1 MGVDVSGLWTKARK
15 LKNAALAACF
25 AAVIA
30 QTGCSKGTTTIT
42 VTVSPKTATVNLQ
55 SSVQFAYVI
64 TPSSDTAGVK
74 WYVNDTLGG
83 NGTIGTIDTTGK
95 YTAPN
100 SSSTSLSVTVKA
112 ISNTDTSKFDTAT
125 VTVSTGA
132 TVTVFPTSTV
142 TIAELETYQF
152 TDTVTNLVNANS
164 PTAVDWYVDGVNG
177 GSNTA
182 GTIDAT
188 GKYTAPASAGTHVIK
203 AQLQSDS
210 SSSGQTN
217 VAVVAPS
224 AATLSDVYPCDNA
237 SNQLYGC
244 FYPQGS
250 LFEDIYLF
258 GSNFRSS
265 SVVRANGS
273 PIQTSYISTNVLR
286 ARLAASDLAQTDTSS
301 GTGTLFIDVAQEGAS
316 GTTSASSA
324 VDIPVGRAGPTL
336 ISSTPDSVVQNG
348 GTLSVAFDGGFYTSA
363 SSAEFNGIS
372 QSASVQ
378 NPRQL
383 LVTVDSSNFTNAGL
397 FPINVRNS
405 GISQI
410 SGANLAVRPPI
421 TQSTSPTPLT
431 VQPVRGTAPNAV
443 VINQAT
449 GLAVVAN
456 TGSNNIT
463 LFDLTAAIPSAI
475 GPYTVGQAPTGVA
488 IDSLRDLA
496 FVANSGDN
504 SLQIIDLCSG
514 RTGGFC
520 ASSTPAS
527 PPTILAT
534 INYSTTSSG
543 ASSTAVLD
551 AVQPYSVAVNPITAQ
566 GLVVFQGSSYV
577 DVLDYSNFAANVQTP
592 DLTKIKVT
600 RGQIQTAGSYPHISI
615 EPRLNW
621 AFVTPGGNGNGSIV
635 DLGAS
640 GQEIV
645 SLIAVPSSNGAVRS
659 SGTVT
664 ITTTSNH
671 NLVVGEYATI
681 SGVDDSSFD
690 GYFQIATVPSSTT
703 FTYTQSGSDATSGNG
718 TVSAAAPLAT
728 INVNKDVRG
737 VAINPETE
745 QALMCDPTAVSLTL
759 MSLLDQ
765 TTSTISG
772 VNGQTARA
780 SDCAV
785 NPLTDTAAIVDSV
798 SNTFSVVD
806 LQNSFIMS
814 QFPIGNNPSAVAIDL
829 AQNMAVAVNQT
840 DATVS
845 VIPLG
850 PIRSSLARPQPQVT
864 LLSPFK
870 TLTSTSN
877 ETLTVVGGGFVSG
890 AVVRINEQP
899 LTTIF
904 VSSRELTATLSASQ
918 LAAPA
923 RFVVDVQ
930 NPDGNV
936 SNDSDFYVMK
946 AVSVGTAPHGVAIDR
961 ERNVAVVTNT
971 SGAGSDGS
979 LGSVSIIDLNTF
991 TEKFRVTTG
1000 KSTQG
1005 VALSSLAGRA
1015 AVANNGDDTVSIINL
1030 DTGAVQTTVSVAP
1043 SSGTSKPIGIAVH
1056 PGSGQVVVADS
1067 NASQLSF
1074 FDIASPSTPTTL
1086 TVDVGPNAPAID
1098 PTRNIAAV
1106 AEGGSDKVV
1115 IVDLASHQILSRIT
1129 GTALPTGAMYDPD
1142 TDSFLVA
1149 SSTTNN
1155 VYSIHVDPASGV
1167 YAAPVGYT
1175 VGFNPTSLDY
1185 NYRTSTLVTGNAL
1198 SQTLSVL
1205 DFICQQYATPTGTGA
1220 ASPYCTNLH
1229 GVVKAVIPLPVSQQ
1243 FGVAI
1248 DPAANRAIVVDQNNN
1263 RILIVPLPR

>member
-1 MGVDVSGLWTKARK
+1 MVGEVSWLWARAKKLRIAGL
-15 LKNAALAACF
+15 ALLF
-25 AAVIA
+25 VAVITQA
-30 QTGCSKGTTTIT
+30 GCSKGSKTIT
-42 VTVSPKTATVNLQ
+42 VTVSPKTATVKLQ
-55 SSVQFAYVI
+55 STVQFAFVI

-95 YTAPN
+95 YTAPI
-100 SSSTSLSVTVKA
+100 SSSSSFSVTVKA
-112 ISNTDTSKFDTAT
+112 ISNTDTSKYDTAT
-125 VTVSTGA
+125 VTISTGA

-142 TIAELETYQF
+142 TIAEGETYQF

-164 PTAVDWYVDGVNG
+164 PTTVDWYVDGVNG
-177 GSNTA
+177 GSNAA
-182 GTIDAT
+182 GTIDTT
-188 GKYTAPASAGTHVIK
+188 GKYTAPASAATHVIK

-210 SSSGQTN
+210 SSYGTTN
-217 VAVVAPS
+217 VTVVAPA
-224 AATLSDVYPCDNA
+224 AATLSDVFPCDSA
-237 SNQLYGC
+237 SSQLYGC
-244 FYPQGS
+244 FLPQGA
-250 LFEDIYLF
+250 LFEDIYLY

-273 PIQTSYISTNVLR
+273 PVVTSYISTNILR
-286 ARLAASDLAQTDTSS
+286 ARLEASDLAKADTSS

-316 GTTSASSA
+316 GTTSTSSA
-324 VDIPVGRAGPTL
+324 IDVPVGRAAPSL
-336 ISSTPDSVVQNG
+336 ISSKPDSVVQNG
-348 GTLSVAFDGGFYTSA
+348 GTLSVAFDGGFYTDA
-363 SSAEFNGIS
+363 TSAEFNGIS

-383 LVTVDSSNFTNAGL
+383 LVTVDSSNFANAGL
-397 FPINVRNS
+397 FPVNVRNS
-405 GISQI
+405 GLSQI
-410 SGANLAVRPPI
+410 AGANLAVRPPI
-421 TQSTSPTPLT
+421 TQSSSPTPLT
-431 VQPVRGTAPNAV
+431 VQPVHGTSPNAIA
-443 VINQAT
+443 INLAT

-456 TGSNNIT
+456 TGSNSIT
-463 LFDLTAAIPSAI
+463 LFDLTAAIPTAI
-475 GPYTVGQAPTGVA
+475 GPYAVGKAPTGIA

-504 SLQIIDLCSG
+504 SLQIIDLCAN
-514 RTGGFC
+514 RTGEFC
-520 ASSTPAS
+520 ASPTPAA
-527 PPTILAT
+527 PPTIIAT

-551 AVQPYSVAVNPITAQ
+551 AVQPYSVAINPLTAR

-577 DVLDYSNFAANVQTP
+577 DVLDYSTFAANVQSP

-600 RGQIQTAGSYPHISI
+600 RGQIQTTGSYPHISV

-645 SLIAVPSSNGAVRS
+645 SLIAVPSSNGAVRK

-664 ITTTSNH
+664 ITTTSSH
-671 NLVVGEYATI
+671 NLVVGEYVTI
-681 SGVDDSSFD
+681 SGVNDSSFD
-690 GYFQIATVPSSTT
+690 GYFQTVTVPSSTT
-703 FTYTQSGSDATSGNG
+703 FTYTQSGSDVTSGNG

-737 VAINPETE
+737 IAINPETE
-745 QALMCDPTAVSLTL
+745 QALMCDPTSVSLTL

-765 TTSTISG
+765 TTSSISG
-772 VNGQTARA
+772 VNGATARA

-806 LQNSFIMS
+806 LQNSYIMS
-814 QFPIGNNPSAVAIDL
+814 QFTIGRNPSAVAIDPVL
-829 AQNMAVAVNQT
+829 NLAVAVNST

-845 VIPLG
+845 IIPLG
-850 PIRSSLARPQPQVT
+850 TIRSSLPRSQPQVT

-870 TLTSTSN
+870 TLTSTSDV
-877 ETLTVVGGGFVSG
+877 TLTVIGGGFVSG

-899 LTTIF
+899 LNSTF
-904 VSSRELTATLSASQ
+904 VSSRELTATLKASQ
-918 LAAPA
+918 LANPV
-923 RFVVDVQ
+923 RYVVDVQ

-936 SNDSDFYVMK
+936 SNVNDFYVMK
-946 AVSVGTAPHGVAIDR
+946 SVNVGTAPRAVAIDR
-961 ERNVAVVTNT
+961 ERNLAVVTNT
-971 SGAGSDGS
+971 NGAGSDGT

-991 TEKFRVTTG
+991 TEKFRITAG

-1015 AVANNGDDTVSIINL
+1015 AVTNTDDDTVSIIDL
-1030 DTGAVQTTVSVAP
+1030 DTGALRTTVSVAP

-1074 FDIASPSTPTTL
+1074 FDIASPSTPSTL
-1086 TVDVGPNAPAID
+1086 TVDVGPSAPAID

-1115 IVDLASHQILSRIT
+1115 IVDLAAHQILSRIT

-1142 TDSFLVA
+1142 SDDFLVA

-1155 VYSIHVDPASGV
+1155 VYSFHVDPSKGV
-1167 YAAPVGYT
+1167 YSAPVGYS
-1175 VGFNPTSLDY
+1175 VGFNPTALDY

-1198 SQTLSVL
+1198 SQTLSVMDYL
-1205 DFICQQYATPTGTGA
+1205 SGK
-1220 ASPYCTNLH
+1220 
-1229 GVVKAVIPLPVSQQ
+1229 VKAVIPLSVSQQ

-1248 DPAANRAIVVDQNNN
+1248 DAATNRAVVVDQNNN